1 LNVLFTGFFYLYVF
15 LLAFFDVGAFY
26 YTYRITKVVGVFRGW
41 IFMLVFVVVFA
52 AEGVVAFGASAA
64 LAIFN
69 PSLLNTYLQGSTASS
84 ILSTGFYNLILAA
97 LLFSAMF
104 ELYRTFKRV
113 SSKASGDSE
122 KESELRPSIQAAGRY
137 PPGLNSAPP
146 SVPAETQAL

>member
-1 LNVLFTGFFYLYVF
+1 LNPLFTVFFYLYLF

-26 YTYRITKVVGVFRGW
+26 FTYRITKVVGVFRGW
-41 IFMLVFVVVFA
+41 ILMLVFVVVFA

-69 PSLLNTYLQGSTASS
+69 PSLLDKYLQGSTASS
-84 ILSTGFYNLILAA
+84 LLGTGLYPLITAA

-113 SSKASGDSE
+113 SS
-122 KESELRPSIQAAGRY
+122 RPSKD
-137 PPGLNSAPP
+137 
-146 SVPAETQAL
+146 SVEESGQ